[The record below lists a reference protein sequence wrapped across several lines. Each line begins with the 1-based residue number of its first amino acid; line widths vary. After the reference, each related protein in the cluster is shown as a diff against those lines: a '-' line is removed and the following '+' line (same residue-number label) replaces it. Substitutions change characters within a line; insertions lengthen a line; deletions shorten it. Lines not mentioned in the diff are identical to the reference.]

1 MNKLQVKS
9 STIKTVAYNYENGK
23 LEIEFIRG
31 VTYQYEEVPV
41 HIVCCLLFLV
51 PRFIMYIFLQFI
63 QFLLIALLE
72 KRF

>member
-41 HIVCCLLFLV
+41 HIVCCLLFQAESV
-51 PRFIMYIFLQFI
+51 GSYFNKN
-63 QFLLIALLE
+63 IAKTYKYKKLGE
-72 KRF
+72 Q